1 MTTVCVQLW
10 AWAGDRGVRGVG
22 VLDGAQA
29 RLATQVLV
37 SSAAPGGGR
46 LGRLGEPVT
55 RTLPASGLVGAL
67 VALVPPDSMVRLD
80 GHGPGHGKAPPR
92 VLATVGSG
100 QGRPTW
106 VGAWTGGPQ
115 GWVPD
120 RVTSPGDWR
129 PTSAHDIGRAL
140 VWALTASL
148 AA

>member
-1 MTTVCVQLW
+1 M
-10 AWAGDRGVRGVG
+10 RGVG

-55 RTLPASGLVGAL
+55 RTLPASALVGAL
-67 VALVPPDSMVRLD
+67 MSLVPPDSMVRLD
-80 GHGPGHGKAPPR
+80 GHGRGHGKAPPR
-92 VLATVGSG
+92 VLVMVGSG
-100 QGRPTW
+100 EGRPSW
-106 VGAWTGGPQ
+106 VGAWTAGPH

-120 RVTSPGDWR
+120 RVTRPGDRR
-129 PTSAHDIGRAL
+129 PSSSHDIGRAL

>member
-1 MTTVCVQLW
+1 M
-10 AWAGDRGVRGVG
+10 RGVG
-22 VLDGAQA
+22 VFDGAQA

-55 RTLPASGLVGAL
+55 RTLPASALVGAL
-67 VALVPPDSMVRLD
+67 VALVPPDSMARLD
-80 GHGPGHGKAPPR
+80 GHGRGHGKAPPR
-92 VLATVGSG
+92 VLVMVGSG
-100 QGRPTW
+100 EGRPSW
-106 VGAWTGGPQ
+106 VGAWTAGPH

-120 RVTSPGDWR
+120 RVTRPGDRR
-129 PTSAHDIGRAL
+129 PSSSHDIGRAL